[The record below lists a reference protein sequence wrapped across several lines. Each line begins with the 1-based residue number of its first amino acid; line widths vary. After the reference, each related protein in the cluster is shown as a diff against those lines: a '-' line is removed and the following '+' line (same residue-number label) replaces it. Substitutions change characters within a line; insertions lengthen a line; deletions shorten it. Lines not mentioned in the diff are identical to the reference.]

1 MTSVVVRTLI
11 SGDFALDDSLALP
24 LLLLLFS
31 FSLFLLSLVPL
42 VDVLVEILET
52 RVHQNKH
59 E

>member
-24 LLLLLFS
+24 GLLLLFS
-31 FSLFLLSLVPL
+31 FGLFLLSLVPL